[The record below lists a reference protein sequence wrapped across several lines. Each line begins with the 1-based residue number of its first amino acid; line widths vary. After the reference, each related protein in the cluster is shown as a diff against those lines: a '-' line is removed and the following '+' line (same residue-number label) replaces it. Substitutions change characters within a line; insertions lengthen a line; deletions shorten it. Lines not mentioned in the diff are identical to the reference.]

1 MADTRADTQP
11 TDLTVE
17 GLLAATEAEF
27 GDRLDDEGR
36 ANVRRQIE
44 RIVANS
50 RALSAYAL
58 TNDQEPDFTF
68 TARREG

>member
-1 MADTRADTQP
+1 M
-11 TDLTVE
+11 
-17 GLLAATEAEF
+17 AATEAEF

-50 RALSAYAL
+50 RELSAYRLA
-58 TNDQEPDFTF
+58 NEQEPDFVF
-68 TARREG
+68 TAHREG

>member
-1 MADTRADTQP
+1 MADTHSP
-11 TDLTVE
+11 DLTVE
-17 GLLAATEAEF
+17 GLSAATEAEF

-36 ANVRRQIE
+36 ASVRRQIE

-58 TNDQEPDFTF
+58 TNGQEPDFVF
-68 TARREG
+68 TARRED

>member
-1 MADTRADTQP
+1 MGVKMADTAP

-36 ANVRRQIE
+36 ATVRRQIE
-44 RIVANS
+44 RIVENS
-50 RALSAYAL
+50 RVLSAYAL
-58 TNDQEPDFTF
+58 TNGQEPDFVF

>member
-1 MADTRADTQP
+1 MGVTMADTP
-11 TDLTVE
+11 LTDLTVE
-17 GLLAATEAEF
+17 GLLAVTEAEF

-50 RALSAYAL
+50 RALSAYTL
-58 TNDQEPDFTF
+58 TNGQEPDFVF

>member
-1 MADTRADTQP
+1 MDDMQP
-11 TDLTVE
+11 SEPTVE

-36 ANVRRQIE
+36 AIVRRQIE

-58 TNDQEPDFTF
+58 TNDQEPDFVF
-68 TARREG
+68 AACREG